1 MHMRTTIEIPDLAHR
16 RLKQLAQA
24 RRVSLGTL
32 LLELSDQALGVSTDT
47 ETGLITS
54 PVTGFL
60 KLKVGRPVTHAEL
73 KALDE

>member
-32 LLELSDQALGVSTDT
+32 LLELSDQALGVSTDV
-47 ETGLITS
+47 ETGLIVN

-60 KLKVGRPVTHAEL
+60 TLKVGRPVTHAEL